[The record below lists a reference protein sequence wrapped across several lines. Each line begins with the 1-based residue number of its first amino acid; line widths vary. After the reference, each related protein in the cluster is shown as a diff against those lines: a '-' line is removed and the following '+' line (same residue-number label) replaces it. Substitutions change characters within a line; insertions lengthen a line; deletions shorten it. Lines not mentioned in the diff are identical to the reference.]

1 MQKIAYTLLLF
12 IYSFSSEYIGVWQD
26 SKGMGLIL
34 KSGGKCVIIE
44 DSEVIV
50 SEKDCK
56 WDKSNK
62 FLTYKYSNRK
72 GVFYFK
78 LDHNELILEQD
89 KRSLTR
95 EKADAIMHKIK

>member
-1 MQKIAYTLLLF
+1 MRKFLFISFIF
-12 IYSFSSEYIGVWQD
+12 IYSVANEYVGVWQD
-26 SKGMGLIL
+26 PKGMGLVL
-34 KSGGKCVIIE
+34 KSNGKCLITE
-44 DSEVIV
+44 DNEVIV

-56 WDKSNK
+56 WDKNNK
-62 FLTYKYSNRK
+62 FLTYKYSNRE

-78 LDHNELILEQD
+78 LENNELILEED